1 MGERSSVSLRARVDM
16 LRFVVQDPLRVARLI
31 AVGRVAGMLDR
42 LVVVAKCLGC
52 LLIECELGKFVR
64 QDGGVLYTLRGAQ
77 QS

>member
-42 LVVVAKCLGC
+42 LVMVVNRLGC
-52 LLIECELGKFVR
+52 LLVECGLGR
-64 QDGGVLYTLRGAQ
+64 IC
-77 QS
+77 